1 MADNNFKDSVTRLRA
16 QFTLDH
22 NQGWALGVCA
32 GLARSL
38 RLEPTVVRVFTVV
51 AGLFF
56 PKVTIAAYL
65 VLWLVLDNR
74 KKFSRRSD

>member
-1 MADNNFKDSVTRLRA
+1 MANDNIKDSVTRLRA

-22 NQGWALGVCA
+22 KQGWALGVCA

-51 AGLFF
+51 AALFF